1 MAKYITTTD
10 STNTLQPL
18 IDNISM
24 AINDARRKV
33 ASHINATMTQAY
45 WQIGKYIVE
54 YEQGG
59 QAKVAYGTSPLT
71 ELSHHLTS
79 RFGRGF
85 SRPNLV
91 NMRKFYLL
99 YPNCQS
105 LTDNLSW
112 THICVLM
119 QAEDNLERSFYE
131 KECIAQKWDVRT
143 LKRQMSS
150 ALYLRLAASKD
161 KEGVLA
167 LAKEGITVQKPEDV
181 VRDSYTLE
189 FLGIQEDYRYSET
202 LLEQRI
208 IDNLQMFLLEMG
220 KGFTFV
226 KRQYPIPINN
236 RRYHCDLV
244 FYHRILRCFVLIDL
258 KRDGVQHEDIGQMN
272 MYLGYFAKEEN
283 QPDDN
288 PPIGIILSHYKDD
301 LLVEYATYG
310 LNTNLF
316 VSKYELYLPDAER
329 LRQIVGR
336 IVDEEGIKN

>member
-1 MAKYITTTD
+1 M
-10 STNTLQPL
+10 
-18 IDNISM
+18 
-24 AINDARRKV
+24 
-33 ASHINATMTQAY
+33 
-45 WQIGKYIVE
+45 
-54 YEQGG
+54 
-59 QAKVAYGTSPLT
+59 
-71 ELSHHLTS
+71 
-79 RFGRGF
+79 
-85 SRPNLV
+85 

-99 YPNCQS
+99 YPNCQTVS
-105 LTDNLSW
+105 DILTWS
-112 THICVLM
+112 HISELIK
-119 QAEDNLERSFYE
+119 AEDELERSFYE

-161 KEGVLA
+161 REGVLA

-226 KRQYPIPINN
+226 KRQYPIPVNN
-236 RRYHCDLV
+236 RHYHCDLV

-258 KRDGVQHEDIGQMN
+258 KRDSVQHEDIGQMN

-316 VSKYELYLPDAER
+316 VSKYELYLPDTEQ
-329 LRQIVGR
+329 LRKIVGR
-336 IVDEEGIKN
+336 IVDSEEAKE